1 MADEI
6 ELSRDFMLLGRSITE
21 QKTTT
26 SLSLSVGELIVVWP
40 LKDS

>member
-21 QKTTT
+21 QKTT